1 MEIENILY
9 DERMA
14 DIGIYYI
21 TRRFGNHVSDL
32 YIGKTVYSFGSRLES
47 HYWYWLDKYRG
58 KKYVRLGTIVKPK
71 NISEDDLKQ
80 LIGDAEA
87 TLIYCLGDQLL
98 QNKMCTISCNPSQRL
113 MITNIGRRGNIPEQV
128 FITDEDWIV

>member
-1 MEIENILY
+1 M
-9 DERMA
+9 
-14 DIGIYYI
+14 
-21 TRRFGNHVSDL
+21 
-32 YIGKTVYSFGSRLES
+32 
-47 HYWYWLDKYRG
+47 
-58 KKYVRLGTIVKPK
+58 RLGTIVKPK

-98 QNKMCTISCNPSQRL
+98 QNKMCTISCNPSQFL

-128 FITDEDWIV
+128 FISDEDWIV

>member
-1 MEIENILY
+1 M
-9 DERMA
+9 
-14 DIGIYYI
+14 
-21 TRRFGNHVSDL
+21 
-32 YIGKTVYSFGSRLES
+32 
-47 HYWYWLDKYRG
+47 
-58 KKYVRLGTIVKPK
+58 RLGTIVKPK

-87 TLIYCLGDQLL
+87 TLIYCLV

>member
-1 MEIENILY
+1 MIKECLISGYIILQEDLETTY
-9 DERMA
+9 LICISER
-14 DIGIYYI
+14 
-21 TRRFGNHVSDL
+21 L
-32 YIGKTVYSFGSRLES
+32 YIALGADWRVITG
-47 HYWYWLDKYRG
+47 KYRG

-98 QNKMCTISCNPSQRL
+98 QNKMCTISCNPSQLL
-113 MITNIGRRGNIPEQV
+113 MITYIGRRGNIPEQV
-128 FITDEDWIV
+128 FISDEDWIV